1 MFRLFR
7 RPDTPQPVVNLPLED
22 YTAFV
27 RRIAVLEANV
37 EGLELKWSS
46 YLDQMK
52 RLVNRL
58 EKRDERAEKKE
69 VGEPEG
75 EVTPPGTD
83 FRARVLARRRHIG

>member
-1 MFRLFR
+1 MFRLFS
-7 RPDTPQPVVNLPLED
+7 RPDPPEHVVNLPLDD

-69 VGEPEG
+69 SGVEEDV
-75 EVTPPGTD
+75 VTPD
-83 FRARVLARRRHIG
+83 ASSFRARLLARRRHTS

>member
-1 MFRLFR
+1 MFRLFS
-7 RPDTPQPVVNLPLED
+7 RPDKPEQVVNLPLED

-58 EKRDERAEKKE
+58 EKRDERAEKKQT
-69 VGEPEG
+69 GEPEV
-75 EVTPPGTD
+75 EVTPEPST
-83 FRARVLARRRHIG
+83 FRARLLARRRHTG